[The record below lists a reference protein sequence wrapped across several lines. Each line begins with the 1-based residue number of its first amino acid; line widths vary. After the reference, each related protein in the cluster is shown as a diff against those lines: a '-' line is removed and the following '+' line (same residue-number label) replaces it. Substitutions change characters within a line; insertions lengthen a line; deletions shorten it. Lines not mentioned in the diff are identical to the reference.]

1 MPSEKIDFLTGLRI
15 RDLILFGLITIT
27 AVLANLPKE
36 YVEETLG
43 LNPNALL
50 AVLGCAVIVGLF
62 LYLKFFFFLAVV
74 LLVVGANLPDQIA
87 TGLDVSKVPL
97 ILALVTLVGVSLIN
111 YVVKMLPT
119 GLEPKPKESSPEAI
133 YAMFYGI
140 EKNNVA
146 YAAKVL
152 SMNFDPNMYND
163 KGYTPLA
170 YASMRGNPRMVEL
183 LLRSGANPNLQTK
196 SGDTAAEL
204 ALRFG
209 HVEIADMLK
218 RARLEFESRAAAGV
232 VATQGAR

>member
-1 MPSEKIDFLTGLRI
+1 MAREKIDFLTGLRI

-27 AVLANLPKE
+27 AVLANLPQE
-36 YVEETLG
+36 YVEDSLG
-43 LNPNALL
+43 MNPNALL
-50 AVLGCAVIVGLF
+50 AVLACVVIVGLF

-87 TGLDVSKVPL
+87 TGLDISKVPL
-97 ILALVTLVGVSLIN
+97 ILSLVALVGVSLIN

-140 EKNNVA
+140 DRNNVT

-152 SMNFDPNMYND
+152 SMNFDPNMHND

-170 YASMRGNPRMVEL
+170 YASMKGNPRMVEL
-183 LLRSGANPNLQTK
+183 LLRSGANPNMQTK
-196 SGDTAAEL
+196 GGDTPAEL

-209 HVEIADMLK
+209 HVQIADMLK
-218 RARLEFESRAAAGV
+218 RARQEIEQRGPSASMAP
-232 VATQGAR
+232 ATR

>member
-1 MPSEKIDFLTGLRI
+1 MAREKIDFLTGLRI

-27 AVLANLPKE
+27 AVLANLPQE
-36 YVEETLG
+36 YVEDSLG
-43 LNPNALL
+43 MNPNALL
-50 AVLGCAVIVGLF
+50 AVLACVVIVGLF

-87 TGLDVSKVPL
+87 TGLDISKVPL
-97 ILALVTLVGVSLIN
+97 ILSLVALVGVSLIN

-140 EKNNVA
+140 DRNNVT

-152 SMNFDPNMYND
+152 SMNFDPNMHND

-170 YASMRGNPRMVEL
+170 YASMKGNPRMVEL
-183 LLRSGANPNLQTK
+183 LLRSGANPNMQTK
-196 SGDTAAEL
+196 GGDTPAEL

-209 HVEIADMLK
+209 HVQIADMLK
-218 RARLEFESRAAAGV
+218 RARQEIEQRGPSTSMAPAA
-232 VATQGAR
+232 R

>member
-1 MPSEKIDFLTGLRI
+1 MAKEQIDFLTGLRI
-15 RDLILFGLITIT
+15 RELILFGLIAIT

-43 LNPNALL
+43 MNPNALL
-50 AVLGCAVIVGLF
+50 AVLGCAVIFGLF
-62 LYLKFFFFLAVV
+62 LYLKFFFFLAIV
-74 LLVVGANLPDQIA
+74 LLIVGANLPEQIA
-87 TGLDVSKVPL
+87 AGLDISKVPL
-97 ILALVTLVGVSLIN
+97 ILALITLVGVSLIN

-133 YAMFYGI
+133 FAMFYGI
-140 EKNNVA
+140 EKDNVA

-152 SMNFDPNMYND
+152 SMNFDPNLQND

-170 YASMRGNPRMVEL
+170 FAAMKGNPRMVQL

-196 SGDTAAEL
+196 EGDTPTEL

-209 HVEIADMLK
+209 HPEIADMLK
-218 RARLEFESRAAAGV
+218 RARQELETRPVGEL
-232 VATQGAR
+232 ATQGTR

>member
-1 MPSEKIDFLTGLRI
+1 MAREKIDFLTGLRI

-27 AVLANLPKE
+27 AVLANLPQE
-36 YVEETLG
+36 YVEESLG
-43 LNPNALL
+43 MNPNALL
-50 AVLGCAVIVGLF
+50 AVLACVVIVGLF

-87 TGLDVSKVPL
+87 TGLDISKVPL
-97 ILALVTLVGVSLIN
+97 ILSLVALVGVSLIN

-140 EKNNVA
+140 DRNNVT

-152 SMNFDPNMYND
+152 SMNFDPNMHND

-170 YASMRGNPRMVEL
+170 YASMKGNPRMVEL

-196 SGDTAAEL
+196 GGDTPAEL

-209 HVEIADMLK
+209 HVQIADMLK
-218 RARLEFESRAAAGV
+218 RARQEIEQRGPSASMAPAVR
-232 VATQGAR
+232 

>member
-1 MPSEKIDFLTGLRI
+1 MPREKIDFLTGLRI

-27 AVLANLPKE
+27 AVLANLPTE
-36 YVEETLG
+36 YVEESLG
-43 LNPNALL
+43 MNPNALL
-50 AVLGCAVIVGLF
+50 AVLACVVIVGLF

-74 LLVVGANLPDQIA
+74 LLIVGANLPDQIA
-87 TGLDVSKVPL
+87 TGLDISKVPL

-119 GLEPKPKESSPEAI
+119 GLEPRPKEASPEAI

-140 EKNNVA
+140 ERNNVA

-152 SMNFDPNMYND
+152 SMNFDPNMHND

-170 YASMRGNPRMVEL
+170 YASMKGNPRMVEL
-183 LLRSGANPNLQTK
+183 LLRSGADPNLLTK
-196 SGDTAAEL
+196 GGDTPAEL

-209 HVEIADMLK
+209 HVQVADMLK
-218 RARLEFESRAAAGV
+218 RARQEI
-232 VATQGAR
+232 GARVAGAVPAT

>member
-1 MPSEKIDFLTGLRI
+1 MAREKIDFLTGLRI

-27 AVLANLPKE
+27 AVLANLPQE

-43 LNPNALL
+43 MNPNALL
-50 AVLGCAVIVGLF
+50 AVLACVVIVGLF

-74 LLVVGANLPDQIA
+74 LLIVGANLPEQIA
-87 TGLDVSKVPL
+87 TGLDISKVPL

-133 YAMFYGI
+133 FAMFYGI

-152 SMNFDPNMYND
+152 SMNFDPNLHND

-170 YASMRGNPRMVEL
+170 FAAMKGNPRMIEV
-183 LLRSGANPNLQTK
+183 LLRSGANPNMQTK
-196 SGDTAAEL
+196 DGDTPTEL

-209 HVEIADMLK
+209 HADVADRLK
-218 RARLEFESRAAAGV
+218 RARQELEARAAQETA
-232 VATQGAR
+232 AQGAR

>member
-1 MPSEKIDFLTGLRI
+1 MAREKIDFLTGLRI

-27 AVLANLPKE
+27 AVLANLPQE
-36 YVEETLG
+36 YVEESLG
-43 LNPNALL
+43 MNPNALL
-50 AVLGCAVIVGLF
+50 AVLACVVIVGLF

-87 TGLDVSKVPL
+87 TGLDISKVPL
-97 ILALVTLVGVSLIN
+97 ILSLVALVGVSLIN

-140 EKNNVA
+140 DRNNVT

-152 SMNFDPNMYND
+152 SMNFDPNMHND

-170 YASMRGNPRMVEL
+170 YASMKGNPRMVEL
-183 LLRSGANPNLQTK
+183 LLRSGANPNMQTK
-196 SGDTAAEL
+196 GGDTPAEL

-209 HVEIADMLK
+209 HVQIADMLK
-218 RARLEFESRAAAGV
+218 RARQEIEQRGPSASMAPAVR
-232 VATQGAR
+232 

>member
-1 MPSEKIDFLTGLRI
+1 MAKEQIDFLTGLRI
-15 RDLILFGLITIT
+15 RELILFGLIAIT

-43 LNPNALL
+43 MNPNALL
-50 AVLGCAVIVGLF
+50 AVLGCAVIFGLF
-62 LYLKFFFFLAVV
+62 LYLKFFFFLAIV
-74 LLVVGANLPDQIA
+74 LLIVGANLPEQIA
-87 TGLDVSKVPL
+87 AGLDISKVPL
-97 ILALVTLVGVSLIN
+97 ILALITLVGVSLIN

-133 YAMFYGI
+133 FAMFYGI
-140 EKNNVA
+140 EKDNVA

-152 SMNFDPNMYND
+152 SMNFDPNLQND

-170 YASMRGNPRMVEL
+170 FAAMKGNPRMVQL

-196 SGDTAAEL
+196 EGDTPTEL

-209 HVEIADMLK
+209 HPEIADMLK
-218 RARLEFESRAAAGV
+218 RARQELETRTPGELAP
-232 VATQGAR
+232 QGAR

>member
-1 MPSEKIDFLTGLRI
+1 MAREKIDFLTGLRI

-27 AVLANLPKE
+27 AVLANLPQE

-43 LNPNALL
+43 MNSNALL
-50 AVLGCAVIVGLF
+50 AVLACVVIVGLF

-74 LLVVGANLPDQIA
+74 LLIVGANLPDQIA
-87 TGLDVSKVPL
+87 TGLDISKVPL

-119 GLEPKPKESSPEAI
+119 GLEPRPKESSPEAI

-140 EKNNVA
+140 ERNNVA

-152 SMNFDPNMYND
+152 SMNFDPNMHND

-170 YASMRGNPRMVEL
+170 YAAMKGNPRMVEL
-183 LLRSGANPNLQTK
+183 LLRSGANPNMQTK
-196 SGDTAAEL
+196 GGDTPAEL

-209 HVEIADMLK
+209 HVQIADMLK
-218 RARLEFESRAAAGV
+218 RARQDIEARVAGGPLPAA
-232 VATQGAR
+232 

>member
-1 MPSEKIDFLTGLRI
+1 MAREKIDFLTGLRI

-27 AVLANLPKE
+27 AVLANLPTE
-36 YVEETLG
+36 YVEESLG
-43 LNPNALL
+43 MNPNALL
-50 AVLGCAVIVGLF
+50 AVLACVVIVGLF

-74 LLVVGANLPDQIA
+74 LLIVGANLPDQIA
-87 TGLDVSKVPL
+87 TGLDISKVPL

-119 GLEPKPKESSPEAI
+119 GLEPRPKEASPEAI

-140 EKNNVA
+140 ERNNVA

-152 SMNFDPNMYND
+152 SMNFDPNLHND

-170 YASMRGNPRMVEL
+170 YASMKGNPRMVEL
-183 LLRSGANPNLQTK
+183 LLRSGADPNMLTK
-196 SGDTAAEL
+196 GGDTPAEL

-209 HVEIADMLK
+209 HVQIADMLK
-218 RARLEFESRAAAGV
+218 RARQEI
-232 VATQGAR
+232 GARIAGAVAPA

>member
-1 MPSEKIDFLTGLRI
+1 MAREKIDFLTGLRI

-27 AVLANLPKE
+27 AVLANLPTE
-36 YVEETLG
+36 YVEESLG
-43 LNPNALL
+43 MNPNALL
-50 AVLGCAVIVGLF
+50 AVLACVVIVGLF

-74 LLVVGANLPDQIA
+74 LLIVGANLPDQIA
-87 TGLDVSKVPL
+87 TGLDISKVPL

-119 GLEPKPKESSPEAI
+119 GLEPRPKEASPEAI

-140 EKNNVA
+140 ERNNVA

-152 SMNFDPNMYND
+152 SMNFDPNMHND

-170 YASMRGNPRMVEL
+170 YASMKGNPRMVEL
-183 LLRSGANPNLQTK
+183 LLRSGADPNLLTK
-196 SGDTAAEL
+196 GGDTPAEL

-209 HVEIADMLK
+209 HVQIADMLK
-218 RARLEFESRAAAGV
+218 RARQEIDARIAGAV
-232 VATQGAR
+232 PAT

>member
-1 MPSEKIDFLTGLRI
+1 MAREKIDFLTGLRI

-36 YVEETLG
+36 YVEESLG
-43 LNPNALL
+43 MNPNALL
-50 AVLGCAVIVGLF
+50 AVLACVVIVGLF

-87 TGLDVSKVPL
+87 TGLDISKVPL
-97 ILALVTLVGVSLIN
+97 ILALVALVGVSLIN

-140 EKNNVA
+140 DRNNVT

-152 SMNFDPNMYND
+152 SMNFDPNMHND

-170 YASMRGNPRMVEL
+170 YASMKGNPRMVEL
-183 LLRSGANPNLQTK
+183 LLRSGANPTMQTK
-196 SGDTAAEL
+196 GGDTPTEL

-209 HVEIADMLK
+209 HVQIADMLK
-218 RARLEFESRAAAGV
+218 HARQEMEQRGAPASVAPAA
-232 VATQGAR
+232 R

>member
-1 MPSEKIDFLTGLRI
+1 MAREKIDFLTGLRI

-27 AVLANLPKE
+27 AVLANLPQE

-43 LNPNALL
+43 MNSNALL
-50 AVLGCAVIVGLF
+50 AVLACVVIVGLF

-74 LLVVGANLPDQIA
+74 LLIVGANLPDQIA
-87 TGLDVSKVPL
+87 TGLDISKVPL

-140 EKNNVA
+140 ERNNVA

-152 SMNFDPNMYND
+152 SMNFDPNMHND

-170 YASMRGNPRMVEL
+170 YASMKGNPRMVEL
-183 LLRSGANPNLQTK
+183 LLRSGANPNMQTK
-196 SGDTAAEL
+196 GGDTPAEL

-209 HVEIADMLK
+209 HIQIADMLK
-218 RARLEFESRAAAGV
+218 RARQEVDARVAGAV
-232 VATQGAR
+232 PAT

>member
-1 MPSEKIDFLTGLRI
+1 MAREKIDFLTGLRI

-27 AVLANLPKE
+27 AVLANLPTE
-36 YVEETLG
+36 YVEESLG
-43 LNPNALL
+43 MNPNALL
-50 AVLGCAVIVGLF
+50 AVLACVVIVGLF

-74 LLVVGANLPDQIA
+74 LLIVGANLPDQIA
-87 TGLDVSKVPL
+87 TGLDISKVPL

-119 GLEPKPKESSPEAI
+119 GLEPRPKEASPEAI

-140 EKNNVA
+140 ERNNVA

-152 SMNFDPNMYND
+152 SMNFDPNMHND

-170 YASMRGNPRMVEL
+170 YASMKGNPRMVEL
-183 LLRSGANPNLQTK
+183 LLRSGADPNLLTK
-196 SGDTAAEL
+196 GGDTPAEL

-209 HVEIADMLK
+209 HVQIADMLK
-218 RARLEFESRAAAGV
+218 RARQEIGARISGAVAAA
-232 VATQGAR
+232 